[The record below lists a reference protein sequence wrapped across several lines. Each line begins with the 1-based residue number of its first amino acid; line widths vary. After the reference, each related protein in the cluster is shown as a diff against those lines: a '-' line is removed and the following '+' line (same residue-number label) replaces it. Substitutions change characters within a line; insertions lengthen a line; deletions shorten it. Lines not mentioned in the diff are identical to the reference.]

1 MIKVKDKNKYIFIL
15 VGASVLLFYGSMT
28 YAQQTGRYPIKF
40 RPGSNLLY
48 DRYDSNTIEM
58 VAVSRLVA
66 DYEDVIL
73 TGNGH
78 IRLVAPVGG
87 GHKEDP
93 FAINFAALRATVIRT
108 YLKQNFRM
116 LTNWSFTF
124 YIDTT
129 RTYSNTVEVAYIPHA
144 IPADVSSVIHYTN
157 ATGNLPEVKS
167 ALSKYEK
174 LPYLGDAPVLK
185 SDTAVLARFDAI
197 NALATNP
204 IDAVPVEGK
213 PNPQKQL
220 IAIHYRWDK
229 DKLDSLY
236 LSNPGNLHLL
246 DSILHSE
253 NSKYI
258 DTLTIV
264 AYASPE
270 GHPDYNKRLS
280 ERRAKTIKDYITN
293 RYEAIIPEQVIT
305 QARGANWDGLRNFV
319 MNDSALPSRKKV
331 LEIIDSG
338 LPGAQKQSRLTKL
351 DGGKTYYRYILP
363 NYYRYLRN
371 GASVLITYRSGLL
384 LPLLPMAVR
393 QPELEAGLTVPG
405 LKPLERKPIA
415 KYPAALKSNLLYDAV
430 GAFNIGVEVPIGDHF
445 SVAGD
450 FAYAYW
456 RSPKN
461 LYALQLLEGGIEGR
475 YWFGVSEKK
484 KLKNP
489 EWAKPLRGWNAGIY
503 GMYCSRYDVQWID
516 GHQGDGFWSVGLAA
530 GYAMPIARSLA
541 LEFALAAGYFYTPEY
556 RHYHEPEY
564 DINGNYRLM
573 WQETGSFG
581 TFTLTRAR
589 LNLVW
594 LIGTRQK
601 GGQKK

>member
-157 ATGNLPEVKS
+157 ATGNLSEVKS

-305 QARGANWDGLRNFV
+305 QARG
-319 MNDSALPSRKKV
+319 
-331 LEIIDSG
+331 
-338 LPGAQKQSRLTKL
+338 QT
-351 DGGKTYYRYILP
+351 
-363 NYYRYLRN
+363 
-371 GASVLITYRSGLL
+371 
-384 LPLLPMAVR
+384 
-393 QPELEAGLTVPG
+393 
-405 LKPLERKPIA
+405 
-415 KYPAALKSNLLYDAV
+415 
-430 GAFNIGVEVPIGDHF
+430 
-445 SVAGD
+445 
-450 FAYAYW
+450 
-456 RSPKN
+456 
-461 LYALQLLEGGIEGR
+461 
-475 YWFGVSEKK
+475 
-484 KLKNP
+484 
-489 EWAKPLRGWNAGIY
+489 
-503 GMYCSRYDVQWID
+503 GMVCVTS
-516 GHQGDGFWSVGLAA
+516 S
-530 GYAMPIARSLA
+530 
-541 LEFALAAGYFYTPEY
+541 
-556 RHYHEPEY
+556 
-564 DINGNYRLM
+564 
-573 WQETGSFG
+573 
-581 TFTLTRAR
+581 
-589 LNLVW
+589 
-594 LIGTRQK
+594 
-601 GGQKK
+601 